1 MEPPSSVVDVVAVS
15 CTVTVSASSVM
26 VVCTG
31 VLSATRCSSAPVV
44 PALASLMDS
53 MWLLMLSAS
62 RNTSSRFTATGSET
76 PEALPAAMVITSPLA
91 SVTVMSLRV
100 VTGLPAASTR
110 LAV

>member
-1 MEPPSSVVDVVAVS
+1 
-15 CTVTVSASSVM
+15 M

-31 VLSATRCSSAPVV
+31 VASNSRCSSAPVV
-44 PALASLMDS
+44 PALASLMEV

>member
-1 MEPPSSVVDVVAVS
+1 MVPPSSLANSVAS
-15 CTVTVSASSVM
+15 SFTVTVSTSSVM
-26 VVCTG
+26 VVSTG
-31 VLSATRCSSAPVV
+31 VLSATRRSSAPMA

-62 RNTSSRFTATGSET
+62 RNTSSRFTATGADS

-91 SVTVMSLRV
+91 RVTVMALFV

>member
-1 MEPPSSVVDVVAVS
+1 M
-15 CTVTVSASSVM
+15 TVLTGVVSATSFSN
-26 VVCTG
+26 
-31 VLSATRCSSAPVV
+31 APSL
-44 PALASLMDS
+44 PSLASLMDS

-62 RNTSSRFTATGSET
+62 RNTSSRFTATGSDT

-91 SVTVMSLRV
+91 RVTVMALFV